1 MTTNIETKKN
11 IPSYEVDIV
20 AKAFLNNGKISPR
33 KIALMIDEVRNKTV
47 EQAKKILK
55 FSKKKSADML
65 IKLVDSAVAN
75 AIHNNHS
82 KDYNKDNVEK
92 LIISAI
98 WVGKGMML
106 KRTEPRA
113 RGSGNRILKRYSN
126 VSLYLKERE
135 ATLDE
140 KGNKK
145 IKKISVKKAEVKKTE
160 KVTVKKEKTIKSKL
174 GEVK

>member
-75 AIHNNHS
+75 AIHNNHN

>member
-1 MTTNIETKKN
+1 MTTNTEVKKN
-11 IPSYEVDIV
+11 IPSYEENIA

-47 EQAKKILK
+47 EQAKKILR
-55 FSKKKSADML
+55 FSKKKSSDML

-75 AIHNNHS
+75 AVHNNH
-82 KDYNKDNVEK
+82 YNKEDAEK

-126 VSLYLKERE
+126 VSLYLRE
-135 ATLDE
+135 KVETLD
-140 KGNKK
+140 KNK
-145 IKKISVKKAEVKKTE
+145 IKKVKVAKNEVVKTKVVKTE
-160 KVTVKKEKTIKSKL
+160 KKTKSKL

>member
-1 MTTNIETKKN
+1 MTANIEVKKN
-11 IPSYEVDIV
+11 IPSYEENIA

-55 FSKKKSADML
+55 FSKKKSSDML

-75 AIHNNHS
+75 AIHNNN
-82 KDYNKDNVEK
+82 YNKEDAEK

-126 VSLYLKERE
+126 VSLYLRE
-135 ATLDE
+135 KNETLDE
-140 KGNKK
+140 KKTKK
-145 IKKISVKKAEVKKTE
+145 IKVAKVEVTKTEVVKDGKKT
-160 KVTVKKEKTIKSKL
+160 KSKL

>member
-1 MTTNIETKKN
+1 MTTNTEVKKN
-11 IPSYEVDIV
+11 IPSYEENIA

-47 EQAKKILK
+47 EQAKKILR
-55 FSKKKSADML
+55 FSKKKSSDML

-75 AIHNNHS
+75 AVHNNH
-82 KDYNKDNVEK
+82 YNKEDAEK

-126 VSLYLKERE
+126 VSLYLRE
-135 ATLDE
+135 KVETLD
-140 KGNKK
+140 KNK
-145 IKKISVKKAEVKKTE
+145 IKKVKVAKNEVVKTKVVKTE
-160 KVTVKKEKTIKSKL
+160 KKTKSKL
-174 GEVK
+174 GEVN

>member
-1 MTTNIETKKN
+1 MTANITKKN
-11 IPSYEVDIV
+11 IPSYEVDIA

-47 EQAKKILK
+47 EQAKKVLK

-75 AIHNNHS
+75 AIHNNH
-82 KDYNKDNVEK
+82 YNKDDAEK

-140 KGNKK
+140 KENKK
-145 IKKISVKKAEVKKTE
+145 TKKIPVKKSEVKNVE
-160 KVTVKKEKTIKSKL
+160 VTVKKEKTTKSKL